1 MSSDARAAERPLV
14 LYFGAVQRPEFY
26 AGLLDTDSGTDIALG
41 LLRDSDSVHTLEPEE
56 FDLVER
62 TRFAD
67 GADAVVRHIE
77 EIGRTWRIDAVL
89 NVDETL
95 VPLWAEVCG
104 RLGLPAM
111 SGEAAAAVRSKSE
124 MRRRFADYLGEHA
137 SARSAVV
144 TDEEQL
150 LAFAATTG
158 YPVVLKPGNLWGS
171 YFVSRCENPAELTA
185 AYRELA
191 ATLPEFSAGQRLTD
205 TPVEILVEEFLT
217 GTNHSVECLVLE
229 ERVWTTPVVD
239 VVTGTDLGG
248 TDFHHFARVTATR
261 LTPSER
267 ERMRALAADAVRAL
281 GIRRGLAHVEFVHG
295 PTGPR
300 LIEVAGRPG
309 ANRAPLL
316 SEAYGINLIA
326 GYRDVLRG
334 VAPRVAPV
342 RDGAAAVVTPY
353 PEHAGILVEYA
364 GLDLVRALPS
374 TAQIDV
380 YKHPGDLVQPRH
392 EGAGSPLRIELRA
405 DTPEQLLADLAE
417 LQKLSEELFV
427 VRDPE
432 ATQDPKATRDPEA
445 AP

>member
-1 MSSDARAAERPLV
+1 MSSEPAEDGRRPLV

-26 AGLLDTDSGTDIALG
+26 AGLLETGVALG
-41 LLRDSDSVHTLEPEE
+41 VLRDTDSVHTLEPEE
-56 FDLVER
+56 FEVVEHL
-62 TRFAD
+62 RFAD
-67 GADAVVRHIE
+67 GADAVVRRIE
-77 EIGRTWRIDAVL
+77 EIGRSRRIDSVL

-95 VPLWAEVCG
+95 VPLWAEVCA

-111 SGEAAAAVRSKSE
+111 SREAAAAVRSKSE
-124 MRRRFADYLGEHA
+124 MRRRFAEHIGEHA

-144 TDEEQL
+144 TSEEQA
-150 LAFAATTG
+150 LAFAAGTG

-191 ATLPEFSAGQRLTD
+191 AALPEFSAGQRIGD

-217 GTNHSVECLVLE
+217 GTNHSVECLVLGE
-229 ERVWTTPVVD
+229 QVWTTPVVD

-261 LTPSER
+261 LTPGER
-267 ERMRALAADAVRAL
+267 DRMRALAADAVRAL

-295 PTGPR
+295 PDGPR
-300 LIEVAGRPG
+300 LIEAAGRPG

-316 SEAYGINLIA
+316 REAYGINLIA

-334 VAPRVAPV
+334 VAPDVEPV

-353 PEHAGILVEYA
+353 PERAGTLVAYH
-364 GLDLVRALPS
+364 GLDRIRALPA
-374 TAQIDV
+374 TAQVDV

-392 EGAGSPLRIELRA
+392 EGAASPLRIELRA
-405 DTPEQLLADLAE
+405 GSPELLLADLDRLTA
-417 LQKLSEELFV
+417 LSEDLFV
-427 VRDPE
+427 VEP
-432 ATQDPKATRDPEA
+432 A
-445 AP
+445 AAGAAR

>member
-1 MSSDARAAERPLV
+1 MSNEPLV

-26 AGLLDTDSGTDIALG
+26 TGLLDSGVALG
-41 LLRDSDSVHTLEPEE
+41 VLRDSDSVHTLEPEE
-56 FDLVER
+56 FALVER
-62 TRFAD
+62 IRFAD
-67 GADAVVRHIE
+67 GADAVVRSLE
-77 EIGRTWRIDAVL
+77 EIGRRWRIEAVL

-95 VPLWAEVCG
+95 VQLWAEVCA

-124 MRRRFADYLGEHA
+124 MRRRFAEHIGEHA

-144 TDEEQL
+144 TSEEQV
-150 LAFAATTG
+150 LAFAAGTG

-171 YFVSRCENPAELTA
+171 YFVSRCEDAAELTA

-191 ATLPEFSAGQRLTD
+191 ATLPEFSAGQRVTD
-205 TPVEILVEEFLT
+205 TPAEILVEEFLT
-217 GTNHSVECLVLE
+217 GTNHSVECLVLD

-261 LTPSER
+261 LTPAER

-316 SEAYGINLIA
+316 REAYGINLIG

-334 VAPRVAPV
+334 VEPSVEPV
-342 RDGAAAVVTPY
+342 RCGAAAVVTPY
-353 PEHAGILVEYA
+353 PDRAGTLVEYA
-364 GLDLVRALPS
+364 GLERVRALAS
-374 TAQIDV
+374 TAQVDV

-405 DTPEQLLADLAE
+405 PSPEQLLADLDE
-417 LQKLSEELFV
+417 LRRLCEDLFV
-427 VRDPE
+427 VRE
-432 ATQDPKATRDPEA
+432 MRDGGARGAGPEA
-445 AP
+445 AGPAVVGPEAAG

>member
-1 MSSDARAAERPLV
+1 MSSDRRPLV

-26 AGLLDTDSGTDIALG
+26 AGLLDSGVALG
-41 LLRDSDSVHTLEPEE
+41 VLRDSGSVHTLEPEE

-62 TRFAD
+62 MPFAD
-67 GADAVVRHIE
+67 GADAVARRIR
-77 EIGRTWRIDAVL
+77 EIGRDWRIDSVL

-95 VPLWAEVCG
+95 VPLWAEVCA

-111 SGEAAAAVRSKSE
+111 SRDAAAAVRSKSA
-124 MRRRFADYLGEHA
+124 MRRRFAEHIGEHA
-137 SARSAVV
+137 SARSTVV
-144 TDEEQL
+144 TTEEEV
-150 LAFAATTG
+150 LAFAAGTG

-171 YFVSRCENPAELTA
+171 YFVSRCANA
-185 AYRELA
+185 ADLVAAFHELA
-191 ATLPEFSAGQRLTD
+191 AILPEFSAGQRIED

-217 GTNHSVECLVLE
+217 GTNHSVECLVLDE
-229 ERVWTTPVVD
+229 KVWTTPVVD

-261 LTPSER
+261 LTPAER
-267 ERMRALAADAVRAL
+267 DRMRALAADAIRAL

-295 PTGPR
+295 PDGPR

-316 SEAYGINLIA
+316 REAYGINLIA

-334 VAPRVAPV
+334 VEPDVEPV

-353 PEHAGILVEYA
+353 PERAGKLVAYH
-364 GLDLVRALPS
+364 GLDHVRALS
-374 TAQIDV
+374 ATAQVDV

-392 EGAGSPLRIELRA
+392 EGAASPLRIELRA
-405 DTPEQLLADLAE
+405 DTPEQLLADLDRLTA
-417 LQKLSEELFV
+417 LSEELFV
-427 VRDPE
+427 VEVVDTE
-432 ATQDPKATRDPEA
+432 AGG
-445 AP
+445 

>member
-1 MSSDARAAERPLV
+1 MSSDPVVTLPPLV

-26 AGLLDTDSGTDIALG
+26 AGLLGSGVALG
-41 LLRDSDSVHTLEPEE
+41 VLRDSDSIHTLEPEE
-56 FDLVER
+56 FTLIER
-62 TRFAD
+62 MPFAD
-67 GADAVVRHIE
+67 GADAVAERVR
-77 EIGRTWRIDAVL
+77 EIGRRWRIEAVL

-95 VPLWAEVCG
+95 VPLWAEVCA

-124 MRRRFADYLGEHA
+124 MRRRFARHIGEHA

-150 LAFAATTG
+150 LAFAAGTG
-158 YPVVLKPGNLWGS
+158 YPVILKPGNLWGS
-171 YFVSRCENPAELTA
+171 YFVSRCDDRAELTA
-185 AYRELA
+185 AYRRLA
-191 ATLPEFSAGQRLTD
+191 ATLPGFSAGQRITD
-205 TPVEILVEEFLT
+205 TPAEILVEEFLT

-229 ERVWTTPVVD
+229 DRVWTTPVVD

-261 LTPSER
+261 LSPAER
-267 ERMRALAADAVRAL
+267 TRMRDLAAEAVRAL

-316 SEAYGINLIA
+316 REAYGINLIA

-334 VAPRVAPV
+334 VAPDVEPV

-353 PEHAGILVEYA
+353 PEHAGTLVEYA
-364 GLDLVRALPS
+364 GLDRVRALPS

-380 YKHPGDLVQPRH
+380 YKHPGDLVRPRH

-405 DTPEQLLADLAE
+405 DSPERLLADLDQLRE
-417 LQKLSEELFV
+417 LSEDLFV
-427 VRDPE
+427 VRTPE
-432 ATQDPKATRDPEA
+432 AVG
-445 AP
+445 